1 MSYQQIERY
10 IYISFNINNNLI
22 FVDTFQ
28 FLSSSLDRVVKN
40 LSKDDFKYFSQ
51 EFDKNVLDLVKQKG
65 FYPCDY
71 VSDFG
76 QLKEKLLN
84 KENFY
89 SSLTGKILMIKN
101 MNVFQME
108 TMKDYRDLYF
118 KCDVLIPVDMFEKF
132 RSNSL
137 KNYGLYESHYLNTPA
152 LS

>member
-1 MSYQQIERY
+1 MKD

-71 VSDFG
+71 VSGFG
-76 QLKEKLLN
+76 
-84 KENFY
+84 
-89 SSLTGKILMIKN
+89 
-101 MNVFQME
+101 
-108 TMKDYRDLYF
+108 
-118 KCDVLIPVDMFEKF
+118 
-132 RSNSL
+132 
-137 KNYGLYESHYLNTPA
+137 
-152 LS
+152 

>member
-1 MSYQQIERY
+1 MQELDKFNLIINVIPTDWK

-28 FLSSSLDRVVKN
+28 FLSSLLDRVVKS

-76 QLKEKLLN
+76 
-84 KENFY
+84 
-89 SSLTGKILMIKN
+89 
-101 MNVFQME
+101 
-108 TMKDYRDLYF
+108 
-118 KCDVLIPVDMFEKF
+118 
-132 RSNSL
+132 
-137 KNYGLYESHYLNTPA
+137 
-152 LS
+152 

>member
-76 QLKEKLLN
+76 
-84 KENFY
+84 
-89 SSLTGKILMIKN
+89 
-101 MNVFQME
+101 
-108 TMKDYRDLYF
+108 
-118 KCDVLIPVDMFEKF
+118 
-132 RSNSL
+132 
-137 KNYGLYESHYLNTPA
+137 
-152 LS
+152 

>member
-1 MSYQQIERY
+1 MKD

-28 FLSSSLDRVVKN
+28 FLSSSLDRVVEN

-76 QLKEKLLN
+76 
-84 KENFY
+84 
-89 SSLTGKILMIKN
+89 
-101 MNVFQME
+101 
-108 TMKDYRDLYF
+108 
-118 KCDVLIPVDMFEKF
+118 
-132 RSNSL
+132 
-137 KNYGLYESHYLNTPA
+137 
-152 LS
+152 